1 MLVNSVLLLTI
12 VGTCTRGAKIL
23 GVVTSPSYSHQVV
36 YQPIWKELSLRGHQ
50 VTTIVTDGINDPSL
64 TNLTEIVIEESY
76 GSLKR
81 HNFLDL
87 HADQGIM
94 KMFAEIGYYFRDLYE
109 VQFNDARVKK
119 IINDPKSNFDLV
131 IFEAI
136 GAPFVYFAKFNCSV
150 IAMTSMDAAFPYSQ
164 VMGNPGHPLV
174 NPSYM
179 LKIEDSEHFTFKEKL
194 ASITNYWV
202 CIALSWFKFDAFFDE
217 MNRQHFGNNIPPIN
231 ELFKRIDMLFVV
243 SNPIFQDNRAVNPNT
258 ITLGAGLHIKPPQPL
273 PKDLKDFLDNSPV
286 PVVYFSL
293 GTNVKGNLLNQ
304 TTKAEFYKA
313 FSELP
318 YKFLVK
324 VDWENLT
331 IPKNVKVARWLP
343 QQDVLRHANV
353 KLFITQGGLQSLQEA
368 VTNAIPMVGIPFFG
382 DQFQN
387 VQKIVKRGIA
397 VKLHRHEISK
407 ETIKNAITKVLT
419 DPTYKQKVEEM
430 RDLMYDEP
438 MTSLDKAIWWIEY
451 VLRHKGA
458 PLFKS
463 NAANMPMYEYL
474 MLDVIGAVLAF
485 LIVLSVFIKLIYK
498 SLKFILSRLIGG
510 YFVKSKKKRD

>member
-1 MLVNSVLLLTI
+1 MSSVIFTI
-12 VGTCTRGAKIL
+12 LCSLCFCEGAKIL
-23 GVVTSPSYSHQVV
+23 AVVSTPSYSHQV
-36 YQPIWKELSLRGHQ
+36 YFHNLWRELLARGHH
-50 VTTIVTDGINDPSL
+50 VTLISTEPIYDNDLINL
-64 TNLTEIVIEESY
+64 TNININATYDAVDKMKLMGKEFSMWQLINQFED
-76 GSLKR
+76 
-81 HNFLDL
+81 FLRTSTKL
-87 HADQGIM
+87 H
-94 KMFAEIGYYFRDLYE
+94 FSHPE
-109 VQFNDARVKK
+109 VKK
-119 IINDPKSNFDLV
+119 LLNDSSAHFDLV
-131 IFEAI
+131 IYELVASSL
-136 GAPFVYFAKFNCSV
+136 VYSWKFSCPSILV
-150 IAMTSMDAAFPYSQ
+150 SSLDSSLEDHFIL
-164 VMGNPGHPLV
+164 GNSFHPLV
-174 NPSYM
+174 TPEQNVHIADPE
-179 LKIEDSEHFTFKEKL
+179 KISFLEKL
-194 ASITNYWV
+194 VSITYSV
-202 CIALSWFKFDAFFDE
+202 SCISFMYTKFYPAAEEEIKKQLGYDVPSLWELSRNISLIMDAT
-217 MNRQHFGNNIPPIN
+217 
-231 ELFKRIDMLFVV
+231 
-243 SNPIFQDNRAVNPNT
+243 NPIFHNIRAVGPNT
-258 ITLGAGLHIKPPQPL
+258 IHIGSGLHINKPKSL
-273 PKDLKDFLDNSPV
+273 PEDLKDFLDNSPV